1 MDKLTGERFIEDPLI
16 TKEEFDR
23 ERMANKL
30 LIPRLVTFKYKI
42 GQPFLQYKSEMEK
55 YFPQFT
61 KKEYIDTLMEW
72 YGDKIPKIYK
82 EIFYNSSNIRAD
94 DIISL
99 NWLYSFERKIFSDL
113 ADYIIASG
121 NLHLYGVIYQYREDP
136 SFGFIDSVKNIDNIM
151 NFLNVY
157 LENKEGIYGEL
168 ERIYSIILEK
178 YYKEEKWSYMR
189 SRQKKEYQEV
199 ISEIKK
205 KMNKS

>member
-23 ERMANKL
+23 ERMADKL

-42 GQPFLQYKSEMEK
+42 GQPFPQYKNEMEK

-61 KKEYIDTLMEW
+61 KEEYIDTLMEW

-178 YYKEEKWSYMR
+178 YYKEEKSSYMR
-189 SRQKKEYQEV
+189 SRQKKGYQEL